1 MHVVH
6 YRLDPCL
13 AIIIRTLLFEQIFY
27 DPKFASI
34 LSLLERH
41 VLLVF
46 TRDVVCGIIDIKSYH
61 ENQSEG

>member
-27 DPKFASI
+27 DPKIASI
-34 LSLLERH
+34 LSLLEKH
-41 VLLVF
+41 VLLGF
-46 TRDVVCGIIDIKSYH
+46 TKGCSLWDHRHKILP
-61 ENQSEG
+61 